1 MSFSTFVINTNK
13 NLENFCHPKK
23 TKETVVENDKD
34 EKLNEALINN
44 VSGKAYVFKSSMS
57 KEERAAK
64 FKAMIGE

>member
-1 MSFSTFVINTNK
+1 MIFSTFVINTGK
-13 NLENFCHPKK
+13 NLESFCHPKK
-23 TKETVVENDKD
+23 TKEIVVKND

-44 VSGKAYVFKSSMS
+44 VSGKVHIFKSSMS